1 MHNMRIAKGFKLR
14 EVCGEHIVMATGVE
28 SKNYNKMLHLNQT
41 AAFLWKEIQDMDFTE
56 ETLADLL
63 TGNYEVSRETAL
75 EDSRK
80 LIAAWEEAKVLE

>member
-1 MHNMRIAKGFKLR
+1 MLTYGKNFKVAGFSFSL
-14 EVCGEHIVMATGVE
+14 VMDDAHPLWGWL
-28 SKNYNKMLHLNQT
+28 SNYEPFELKT
-41 AAFLWKEIQDMDFTE
+41 TPE